1 MVQDLDLCVVR
12 DLAAELPFEAGF
24 VFGVLSDACPLGFW
38 DSSSFRSVTVAAVHV
53 DVESSADLT
62 DSALACTE
70 VMLMISRYNA
80 L

>member
-1 MVQDLDLCVVR
+1 MDLGARVVR
-12 DLAAELPFEAGF
+12 DLGAIPPFEADF
-24 VFGVLSDACPLGFW
+24 AFGAISNACPPGFG

-53 DVESSADLT
+53 DVEISAPLT
-62 DSALACTE
+62 DSAFSCGE